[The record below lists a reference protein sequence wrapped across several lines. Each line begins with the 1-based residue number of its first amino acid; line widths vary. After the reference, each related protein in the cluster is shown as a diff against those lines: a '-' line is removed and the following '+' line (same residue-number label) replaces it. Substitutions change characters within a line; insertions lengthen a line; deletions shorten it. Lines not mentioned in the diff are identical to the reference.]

1 MNLVRI
7 NIYIIMKKGVNEMKR
22 KSRLLVPMIALLGL
36 AGIVSG
42 CSSKETAKEET
53 GDKVILVG
61 TQNDY
66 PPFAFADENNELTGY
81 DIDVV
86 KEIDKKL
93 DGYTFEFVATPW
105 DSMFLALESNK
116 IQAVAD
122 QIAKTPEREE
132 KYLFTD
138 ESYFAAETVI
148 VVKSGRTDI
157 KSIEDL
163 ESKKVGALAGDSYT
177 LLLEEHNKKAENDI
191 ILKYS
196 ESGTPSE
203 ILQDVQNGR
212 IDAYVNDPIM
222 INTVLEKYDLDV
234 EIVGQPIVQDD
245 MGIVFKDE
253 KQGEELKALVDPVIK
268 QLKEDG
274 TLAELSKKWT
284 GGEYIP
290 E

>member
-1 MNLVRI
+1 
-7 NIYIIMKKGVNEMKR
+7 MKR
-22 KSRLLVPMIALLGL
+22 KSYITLSLALLLG
-36 AGIVSG
+36 AGSVLSG
-42 CSSKETAKEET
+42 CSSKEAASAT
-53 GDKVILVG
+53 GEQVITVG

-81 DIDVV
+81 DVEVV
-86 KEIDKKL
+86 KAVDEKL
-93 DGYTFEFVATPW
+93 DGYTFEFTAVPW

-116 IQAVAD
+116 IQAIAD
-122 QIAKTPEREE
+122 QVAKTPERQG

-148 VVKSGRTDI
+148 AVKTGREDI
-157 KSIEDL
+157 QTIEDL
-163 ESKKVGALAGDSYT
+163 EGKKIGALAGDSYT
-177 LLLEEHNKKAENDI
+177 LLLEEYNKKAAKPID
-191 ILKYS
+191 LKYS
-196 ESGTPSE
+196 ESGNPSE

-222 INTVLEKYDLDV
+222 IDAVLEKNDLDV
-234 EIVGQPIVQDD
+234 EIVGQPLVNDD
-245 MGIVFKDE
+245 MGIVLKKGE
-253 KQGEELKALVDPVIK
+253 QGEELKALIDPILEELK
-268 QLKEDG
+268 QDG

>member
-1 MNLVRI
+1 
-7 NIYIIMKKGVNEMKR
+7 MKM
-22 KSRLLVPMIALLGL
+22 KSRLLLSSVILVGL
-36 AGIVSG
+36 SGILNG
-42 CSSKETAKEET
+42 CSTKETTTADGTE
-53 GDKVILVG
+53 DKVILVG

-86 KEIDKKL
+86 KEVDKRL

-122 QIAKTPEREE
+122 QVAKTPEREE

-148 VVKSGRTDI
+148 VVKSGRTDLQTL
-157 KSIEDL
+157 EDL
-163 ESKKVGALAGDSYT
+163 EGKKVGALAGDSYT
-177 LLLEEHNKKAENDI
+177 LLLEEHNKKAEKDI

-212 IDAYVNDPIM
+212 VDAYVNDPIM
-222 INTVLEKYDLDV
+222 INSVMKKYELDLEV
-234 EIVGQPIVQDD
+234 VGNPLVNDQI
-245 MGIVFKDE
+245 GIVFKQGE
-253 KQGEELKALVDPVIK
+253 QGEELKALIDTILK
-268 QLKEDG
+268 ELKEDG
-274 TLAELSKKWT
+274 TLADLSVKWT
-284 GGEYIP
+284 DGEYIP

>member
-1 MNLVRI
+1 
-7 NIYIIMKKGVNEMKR
+7 MKKR
-22 KSRLLVPMIALLGL
+22 SRLLLSSIALVGL
-36 AGIVSG
+36 VGILNG
-42 CSSKETAKEET
+42 CSSKETTTADGTEE
-53 GDKVILVG
+53 KVILVG

-66 PPFAFADENNELTGY
+66 PPFAYADESNELIGY
-81 DIDVV
+81 DIDVI
-86 KEIDKKL
+86 KEIDERL
-93 DGYTFEFVATPW
+93 EGYTFDFVATPW

-122 QIAKTPEREE
+122 QVAKTSEREE

-157 KSIEDL
+157 QTVEDL
-163 ESKKVGALAGDSYT
+163 EGKKVGALAGDSYT
-177 LLLEEHNKKAENDI
+177 LLLEQHNKKAENDI

-212 IDAYVNDPIM
+212 VDAYVNDPIM
-222 INTVLEKYDLDV
+222 IHSVIEKYNLDLEV
-234 EIVGQPIVQDD
+234 VGQPIVNDKI
-245 MGIVFKDE
+245 GIVFKDG
-253 KQGEELKALVDPVIK
+253 KQGEELKGLIDPILK
-268 QLKEDG
+268 ELKEDG
-274 TLAELSKKWT
+274 TLADLSVKWT
-284 GGEYIP
+284 GGEYVP

>member
-1 MNLVRI
+1 
-7 NIYIIMKKGVNEMKR
+7 MKR

-122 QIAKTPEREE
+122 QIAKTPDREE

-148 VVKSGRTDI
+148 VVKSGRSDI

-163 ESKKVGALAGDSYT
+163 EGKKVGALAGDSYT

-203 ILQDVQNGR
+203 ILQDVQTGR

-274 TLAELSKKWT
+274 TLAELSKMWT

>member
-1 MNLVRI
+1 
-7 NIYIIMKKGVNEMKR
+7 MKIKI
-22 KSRLLVPMIALLGL
+22 RLFQSIIALVGL
-36 AGIVSG
+36 TVIMNG
-42 CSSKETAKEET
+42 CSSKETTADETEE
-53 GDKVILVG
+53 KVILVG

-81 DIDVV
+81 DIEVV

-148 VVKSGRTDI
+148 VVKSGREDI
-157 KSIEDL
+157 QTLEDL
-163 ESKKVGALAGDSYT
+163 EGKKVGALAGDSYT
-177 LLLEEHNKKAENDI
+177 LLLEEHNEKADNGI
-191 ILKYS
+191 ILEYS
-196 ESGTPSE
+196 ESGNPSE

-212 IDAYVNDPIM
+212 VDAYVNDPIM
-222 INTVLEKYDLDV
+222 INNVLEKYDLDV
-234 EIVGQPIVQDD
+234 EIVGQSLVNDD
-245 MGIVFKDE
+245 MGIVFKKGE
-253 KQGEELKALVDPVIK
+253 QGEELKALIDPILK
-268 QLKEDG
+268 ELKEDG
-274 TLAELSKKWT
+274 TLAENGLVENISLSKFEEGKITWRI
-284 GGEYIP
+284 Y
-290 E
+290 